1 MAHPPHPPF
10 QSSPQVGR
18 DTLLTALAPLLW
30 GTTYLLS
37 SEILPPERPLT
48 TAALRVL
55 PAGLL
60 LLLYCRRWPQG
71 REWWRLGVLA
81 VLNIALFQSLLFVA
95 AARLPGGVAAV
106 LGAVQPLLL
115 LALTR
120 VLDARR
126 PPRLAWLGGCGG
138 LAGLAIL
145 LLGPAVAWDAGGV
158 LAALGGAAGMA
169 LGTWLTRRWGG
180 NLPVLATTGWQLL
193 LGGGLLLPLALASE
207 APLPALSGT
216 QVAAY
221 AYLSL
226 AGSLLA
232 YSLWF
237 RGLARLSPLAVSGLG
252 LLSPASASLLGW
264 LVLGQAL
271 GAIAWLGMAVVLASI
286 VLIQWAER
294 AGMPAAGG
302 AEGR

>member
-1 MAHPPHPPF
+1 MSHLPHSSF
-10 QSSPQVGR
+10 QPSPQVGR

-71 REWWRLGVLA
+71 SEWWRLGVLA
-81 VLNIALFQSLLFVA
+81 ALNIALFQALLFVA

-115 LALTR
+115 LALSR
-120 VLDARR
+120 ILDARR
-126 PPRLAWLGGCGG
+126 PPRLAWLGGFGG

-145 LLGPAVAWDAGGV
+145 LLGPQAAWDSGGV
-158 LAALGGAAGMA
+158 LAALGGATGMA

-193 LGGGLLLPLALASE
+193 LGGVLLLPLAVACE
-207 APLPALSGT
+207 APLPALSWT
-216 QVAAY
+216 QVGAY

-271 GAIAWLGMAVVLASI
+271 GAFAWLGMAVVLASI

-294 AGMPAAGG
+294 AGAQAAGG
-302 AEGR
+302 TGRR